1 MIRRPP
7 RSTRTDTLF
16 PYPTLFRSA
25 DPARTPD
32 GAGGGPVAPRA
43 RAGPATGSGDELMS
57 VPGKLP
63 EQKRP
68 FQDIRLS
75 AYELSVALRREFKG
89 HLIHQPD
96 KVLNGAVH
104 ACFDD
109 PCRNPDSAICFLDC
123 ISGMGKSLEG

>member
-1 MIRRPP
+1 M
-7 RSTRTDTLF
+7 
-16 PYPTLFRSA
+16 
-25 DPARTPD
+25 
-32 GAGGGPVAPRA
+32 
-43 RAGPATGSGDELMS
+43 SG
-57 VPGKLP
+57 PGKLP

-89 HLIHQPD
+89 HLIHQPA

-109 PCRNPDSAICFLDC
+109 PCRNPDPAICFLDC
-123 ISGMGKSLEG
+123 ISGMGMILDGCMYRHVSIPALFSEIGSAWCRERECQ